1 MSKFVHREQ
10 PLQQLVRI
18 LKCEDGSKSFF
29 VVTGEWHQ
37 NRRFLVYV
45 CLWRGGRPNLSTQG
59 PSRLGR
65 ARSHKSPALD
75 CRLGAYIHY
84 V

>member
-1 MSKFVHREQ
+1 MGKFVHREQ

-37 NRRFLVYV
+37 NRRILVLCMPV
-45 CLWRGGRPNLSTQG
+45 ARTQT
-59 PSRLGR
+59 
-65 ARSHKSPALD
+65 
-75 CRLGAYIHY
+75 
-84 V
+84 